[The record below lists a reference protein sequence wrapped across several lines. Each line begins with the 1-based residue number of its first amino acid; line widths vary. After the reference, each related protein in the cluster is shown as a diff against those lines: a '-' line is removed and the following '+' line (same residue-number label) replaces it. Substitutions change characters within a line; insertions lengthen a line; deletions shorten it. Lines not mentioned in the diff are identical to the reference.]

1 MFYGAELVGRG
12 LVGSP
17 PPVCARTPPPALDR
31 AKVEPHNLAG
41 GLPAGPGGHR
51 LRQQVEDLLAL
62 F

>member
-17 PPVCARTPPPALDR
+17 PPVCARTLPPALNR
-31 AKVEPHNLAG
+31 AEVEPHNLAG

-51 LRQQVEDLLAL
+51 LRQQIEDLLAL